1 MRSPGIFIL
10 FLLSFLYSSK
20 AVSQQAEFERE
31 LFVASISLEG
41 NERTKSAIIYRELS
55 FAEGESRPQAE
66 LVSELER
73 SRRNIF
79 NTNLFIS
86 VDADLETRADSAF
99 VTIKMKERLYLL
111 PLPILYLADRSFNEW
126 WYNQDHDLKR
136 VIYGLQLN
144 HSNLSGNGDV
154 LKLKTYGGFIPY
166 FELSYSRP
174 YIDKRQ
180 RMGLSG
186 GVFYS
191 TQKSFPVR
199 TWEDKLD
206 FIDTEARSRQRKGAF
221 VEYNL
226 RNALY
231 HFHTIYLGYTQTSVS
246 DSVTAINPNYFGDA
260 GQRLSYGTF
269 KYDYRFDKR
278 DNYIY
283 PLDGHLFNA
292 GLTYFGMA
300 SSKEVNYLRL
310 NAEYFGFYP
319 LAGRFYAGVKARGQ
333 LSFPKKQLYPFVL
346 GLGYRNSLVRGYEL
360 NVIDGQHFGLVQTDL
375 KYQILNKTFNISK
388 FLKLK
393 QFNSVPVGIYGRVF
407 FDTGYIRNFNPQF
420 SNSSL
425 SNKLLYGYGVG
436 FDLSTFYDTV
446 FNLNYSVNQTGFNR
460 VYFGIQRYL

>member
-1 MRSPGIFIL
+1 
-10 FLLSFLYSSK
+10 
-20 AVSQQAEFERE
+20 
-31 LFVASISLEG
+31 LEG
-41 NERTKSAIIYRELS
+41 NERTKSLIIYRELS
-55 FAEGESRPQAE
+55 FAEGESRPQVE
-66 LVSELER
+66 LASELER

-126 WYNQDHDLKR
+126 WYNLDHDLKR

-191 TQKSFPVR
+191 TQKSFAVR

-260 GQRLSYGTF
+260 GQSLSYGTF

-319 LAGRFYAGVKARGQ
+319 LVGRFYAGVKARGQ